1 MSQWELDTRK
11 VRMLGSEQIKGPSSR
26 MEDHSRG
33 DEPKELMP
41 KPVLEG

>member
-1 MSQWELDTRK
+1 MAQWESDARK

-26 MEDHSRG
+26 LEDCSQG

>member
-26 MEDHSRG
+26 LEDHSRG